1 MMIIPAAAS
10 VRKLN
15 VFKWFLLCT
24 CVLVM
29 YIQWTHIWMLR
40 SEMAEIKHRFRPRDV
55 SEMDGG
61 MCCACCGC
69 KMNGYHRFKETNTH
83 PDIRNKRDVTEE
95 KKQRQRRHTEHH
107 PFLHLVPVSTQSNK
121 DEDTTVL
128 SWAVGRSRGNGLQ
141 VSGDTVTVVTEGTYF
156 IYSQVLH
163 KHTTCVMGHV
173 ITKKLKGAESK
184 LMKCLRSM
192 SINVTNPLN
201 TCYTAGI
208 HFLESGSTLQL
219 SVPRTSAE
227 LILTA
232 HATFMGILNI

>member
-1 MMIIPAAAS
+1 
-10 VRKLN
+10 
-15 VFKWFLLCT
+15 
-24 CVLVM
+24 
-29 YIQWTHIWMLR
+29 
-40 SEMAEIKHRFRPRDV
+40 
-55 SEMDGG
+55 
-61 MCCACCGC
+61 
-69 KMNGYHRFKETNTH
+69 MNGYHRFKETNTH

-95 KKQRQRRHTEHH
+95 KKQRQRRHKHH
-107 PFLHLVPVSTQSNK
+107 HFLHLVPVSTQSNK

>member
-61 MCCACCGC
+61 MCCACCG
-69 KMNGYHRFKETNTH
+69 
-83 PDIRNKRDVTEE
+83 VA
-95 KKQRQRRHTEHH
+95 EHH
-107 PFLHLVPVSTQSNK
+107 TFLHLVPVSSQSYN
-121 DEDTTVL
+121 DDDLTVL

-163 KHTTCVMGHV
+163 KHTTSVMGHV
-173 ITKKLKGAESK
+173 VTKKLKGAESK
-184 LMKCLRSM
+184 LMKCLKSIP
-192 SINVTNPLN
+192 INVSQPLN

-219 SVPRTSAE
+219 SVPRTAAE

>member
-156 IYSQVLH
+156 IYSQ
-163 KHTTCVMGHV
+163 
-173 ITKKLKGAESK
+173 KLKGAESK